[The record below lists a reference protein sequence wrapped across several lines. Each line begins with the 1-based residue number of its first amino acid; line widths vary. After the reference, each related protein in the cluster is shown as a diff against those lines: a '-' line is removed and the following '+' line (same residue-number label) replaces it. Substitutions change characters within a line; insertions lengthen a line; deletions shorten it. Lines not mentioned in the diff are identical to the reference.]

1 MFGLTD
7 SSQRYKKL
15 THPNLNFPMVAQMF
29 KRSLEKREKIKRA
42 YNKEMKKNGKNTGVK
57 LKIVPK

>member
-1 MFGLTD
+1 
-7 SSQRYKKL
+7 
-15 THPNLNFPMVAQMF
+15 MF

-42 YNKEMKKNGKNTGVK
+42 YNKEMKKNGNNTGVK